1 LSNNIPQEESQRKTE
16 FSMVSLF
23 SPLNIALLVFIFD
36 QMSKIIILR
45 NLESAIPVIPGFF
58 NIVLVR
64 NMGAAWGM
72 LSDYPFLLTAIAIAA
87 LLFLILYFK
96 KLSGNSNI
104 NKIALSLL
112 AGGISGNLFDRIIRG
127 SVVDFLDFFWGR
139 YHWPAFNIADSA
151 ITISVILL
159 IITSFSN
166 EGKLQ
171 ENA

>member
-1 LSNNIPQEESQRKTE
+1 
-16 FSMVSLF
+16 MVSLF

-139 YHWPAFNIADSA
+139 YH
-151 ITISVILL
+151 
-159 IITSFSN
+159 
-166 EGKLQ
+166 
-171 ENA
+171 